1 MIKEVELMKP
11 GIYRC
16 VFDKKRVIKYE
27 SIINLI
33 DKLLRQYWTFKDF
46 FYYLRRHRNEFV
58 YDHFELIQNIRI
70 QVIHC
75 LIEQFLNRNVK
86 MQNMINLSKS
96 VVEIYINKTSLVR
109 PLFSDR
115 NYYYNEYLDQI
126 EKRYGKN
133 YNSYI
138 PHNLIYSVFI
148 PGAILA
154 LYFSSAELKLNN
166 LFTCKVCALDVVQD
180 NKKHFRLLNKGV
192 FSFDNKK
199 NQGLF
204 KTLDFLNLNKH
215 MLDSILEYNFYLDES
230 TVNKTSYNLFRAAI
244 IDHGAINL

>member
-1 MIKEVELMKP
+1 MKP

-27 SIINLI
+27 TIINLI

-46 FYYLRRHRNEFV
+46 FYYLRRDRNEFLH
-58 YDHFELIQNIRI
+58 DHFELIQNIRV

-109 PLFSDR
+109 PLFNDR

-133 YNSYI
+133 CNSYTPYHLQNI
-138 PHNLIYSVFI
+138 IYSMFI

-154 LYFSSAELKLNN
+154 LYISSTELNTELTLNN

-180 NKKHFRLLNKGV
+180 NKKHFRLLNRGV

-244 IDHGAINL
+244 IDHGVINL